1 MIVELTT
8 ALFFVLAAIGGI
20 LALKWKKGNVKPR
33 LTDKELDQQNSKQ
46 GLE

>member
-8 ALFFVLAAIGGI
+8 ALFFALAAIGGI
-20 LALKWKKGNVKPR
+20 LALKWKNGNVKPR
-33 LTDKELDQQNSKQ
+33 LTDKELNQHK

>member
-8 ALFFVLAAIGGI
+8 ALFFALAAIGGI
-20 LALKWKKGNVKPR
+20 LALKWKNGNVKP
-33 LTDKELDQQNSKQ
+33 TDKELNQHK